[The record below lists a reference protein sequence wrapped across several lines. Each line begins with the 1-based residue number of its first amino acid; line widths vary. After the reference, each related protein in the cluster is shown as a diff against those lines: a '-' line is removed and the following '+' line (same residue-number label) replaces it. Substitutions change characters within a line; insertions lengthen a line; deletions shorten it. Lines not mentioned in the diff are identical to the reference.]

1 MILSFNYSHL
11 QHLGETSA
19 RVEEMMVFYINGRD
33 RDGYTNRHDEHK
45 AVMVL
50 LRTKV
55 GVVVGVFYGHMLY
68 NAR

>member
-50 LRTKV
+50 LRNNGK
-55 GVVVGVFYGHMLY
+55 GD
-68 NAR
+68 AKSIIRI